1 MTPGLGEPGA
11 VPALRAGG
19 QGSVPPPRR
28 HLAGL
33 AAAGWH
39 RREGRAAP
47 AVVSPPVRPP
57 GAGGGVGGFAGS
69 GPAGR
74 VTVPTAAGWTRPPWD
89 MPPHLVPL
97 AGCWHCCSS
106 PEPTGVGGG
115 HVLLVAPACH
125 CLPRHPPPHTTRVDG
140 SPQRHPREQPRLCP
154 LQSTVAVGTPA
165 GGVRPAHSPGSSPT
179 AVPPASHSLPLPPP
193 PGDTARAGLV
203 PSHPGSDPRGRQPH
217 GSRLGWGTRGSRF
230 GGVCGHSRVTQRHR
244 EGEVAA
250 RRGGV
255 SRQGRGRVPAVVLGD
270 IGDNLWQPS
279 APAAGT
285 SGRGSPQ
292 PGHPKTPP
300 VLAQPPHSS
309 APRGHR

>member
-1 MTPGLGEPGA
+1 MPPREGTVTPGLGEPGA

-89 MPPHLVPL
+89 MPPHLVLL
-97 AGCWHCCSS
+97 AGCWHCRSS
-106 PEPTGVGGG
+106 LGPTGVGGG

-125 CLPRHPPPHTTRVDG
+125 CPPRHPPPHTTRVDG
-140 SPQRHPREQPRLCP
+140 SPQRHPRERPRLCP
-154 LQSTVAVGTPA
+154 LVMMPWSPPPSPEH
-165 GGVRPAHSPGSSPT
+165 GGRGDPSGGGETS
-179 AVPPASHSLPLPPP
+179 PLP
-193 PGDTARAGLV
+193 GE
-203 PSHPGSDPRGRQPH
+203 QPH
-217 GSRLGWGTRGSRF
+217 GG
-230 GGVCGHSRVTQRHR
+230 
-244 EGEVAA
+244 A
-250 RRGGV
+250 
-255 SRQGRGRVPAVVLGD
+255 
-270 IGDNLWQPS
+270 
-279 APAAGT
+279 T
-285 SGRGSPQ
+285 SI
-292 PGHPKTPP
+292 
-300 VLAQPPHSS
+300 AQPATS
-309 APRGHR
+309 AQGHGQSGAGPQSPRIRPSGSAATRVQVGVGDTGTPVWGGSVVTAG